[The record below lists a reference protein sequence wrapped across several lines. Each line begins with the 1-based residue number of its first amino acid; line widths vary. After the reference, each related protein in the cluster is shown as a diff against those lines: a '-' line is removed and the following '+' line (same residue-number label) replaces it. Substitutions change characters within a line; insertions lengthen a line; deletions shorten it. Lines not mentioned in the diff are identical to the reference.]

1 MTASKDCTLRCW
13 QVSYDADHT
22 PAASKCTAV
31 CDAHTQSVAAVSVHK
46 PTGAARPGVCR
57 FASGSWD
64 NSVKLWEVPVQE
76 PAAADEARSKRR
88 RGESGAG
95 EASPTSPMP
104 SASLEGHSQAVTCV
118 SWNAGGN
125 RVVSGSYDHSVRVWD
140 VETASCSRTIVGGG
154 KGARVVSCIDTC
166 PQEDAYICACY
177 RLPCTCICILCVGV
191 DASTIGCLEMV
202 AEQTTSRCGL
212 LIAPMQTARA
222 VSGYSDHVVRLW
234 DQRAHGDPT
243 PRALVLCSALP
254 HAACRVA
261 CIMLCCARVLA
272 LLPAAVLQ
280 RPPCPLCASL
290 RTQPGYAR
298 PTRPTCQPPSVAFV
312 PATAAIPTPTQ
323 PCCVGVCS

>member
-64 NSVKLWEVPVQE
+64 NSVKLWEGPVQE

-177 RLPCTCICILCVGV
+177 RLPCTCICIRRG
-191 DASTIGCLEMV
+191 S
-202 AEQTTSRCGL
+202 
-212 LIAPMQTARA
+212 
-222 VSGYSDHVVRLW
+222 
-234 DQRAHGDPT
+234 
-243 PRALVLCSALP
+243 
-254 HAACRVA
+254 
-261 CIMLCCARVLA
+261 
-272 LLPAAVLQ
+272 
-280 RPPCPLCASL
+280 
-290 RTQPGYAR
+290 
-298 PTRPTCQPPSVAFV
+298 
-312 PATAAIPTPTQ
+312 
-323 PCCVGVCS
+323 